1 MFRRGVIIASCWSL
15 FYLGNAAFARSD
27 DGFDSIHCG
36 SDIAKALI
44 GKHMSND
51 TIVVSEK
58 KHKDLGLKHTGAD
71 EISDRLNTVSWLICG
86 QEFLVLEDGSV
97 VADVIKIPEHSKTS
111 PEFMSM
117 CEING
122 KEEVVF
128 AILDNEKEAN
138 EKTLPAKVAWKID
151 VKKAKFV
158 SLSVEGLRCPRDGI
172 ITTDGGR

>member
-1 MFRRGVIIASCWSL
+1 MANSAL
-15 FYLGNAAFARSD
+15 ARSD

-36 SDIAKALI
+36 SDIAKALV
-44 GKHMSND
+44 GKHMSDD
-51 TIVVSEK
+51 TVVVLEK
-58 KHKDLGLKHTGAD
+58 RHQDLGLKDTGAD
-71 EISDRLNTVSWLICG
+71 EINDRLNTISWLICG
-86 QEFLVLEDGSV
+86 QEFLVLENGSV
-97 VADVIKIPEHSKTS
+97 VADVIKIPQHSKTS

-128 AILDNEKEAN
+128 AILDNEKETD

-158 SLSVEGLRCPRDGI
+158 SLPVEGLRCSRDGI
-172 ITTDGGR
+172 ITTDGGM